1 MATGKPKRYY
11 WLKLK
16 DDFFNQK
23 EIKRLRKIAG
33 GDTYTIIYLKMLL
46 VSLKN
51 EGKIYFDGIE
61 DDFASEIA
69 LELDEDEE
77 NVKVTLAYLRSKGL
91 VEMNSEEE
99 MTMQNMASLIGS
111 ETESAVRMR
120 RSRNRKASLSDGQV
134 THKFQSGYT
143 EIEIEKE
150 IEKDIEIYKPS
161 DDSLPPALVS
171 KVDTEPVK
179 KKVKQVKHKHGEYNN
194 VLLTDEELEKLK
206 AEYSDLDDRIE
217 RLSSYIASTGKAY
230 KSHYATIRNWA
241 RKDKEQP
248 KQQVRYNQPRSEV
261 VPDWLGKQYKE
272 QTAPSGGYHNPFAE
286 KEG

>member
-134 THKFQSGYT
+134 TRQFQSGYT

-150 IEKDIEIYKPS
+150 IDIEIYKPS
-161 DDSLPPALVS
+161 DDSLPSALVS

-248 KQQVRYNQPRSEV
+248 KQQVRYNQPRAEV

>member
-61 DDFASEIA
+61 EDFASEIA

-91 VEMNSEEE
+91 VEMDSEDE

-120 RSRNRKASLSDGQV
+120 RSRSRKASLSDGPV
-134 THKFQSGYT
+134 TRQLQSGYT
-143 EIEIEKE
+143 EIEKEKE
-150 IEKDIEIYKPS
+150 IDIEIYKPS

-171 KVDTEPVK
+171 KVDTEPIK

-248 KQQVRYNQPRSEV
+248 KQQPRYNQPRAEV

>member
-77 NVKVTLAYLRSKGL
+77 NVKITLAYLRSKGL

-143 EIEIEKE
+143 EIDIEKE
-150 IEKDIEIYKPS
+150 IEKDIDIYKPS
-161 DDSLPPALVS
+161 NDSLPPALVS
-171 KVDTEPVK
+171 KVDTEPIK

-248 KQQVRYNQPRSEV
+248 KQQPRYQPRAEV

>member
-111 ETESAVRMR
+111 ETENAVRVR
-120 RSRNRKASLSDGQV
+120 RHRQRKALHCNDQV
-134 THKFQSGYT
+134 TLGKP
-143 EIEIEKE
+143 IDNVEIEKE
-150 IEKDIEIYKPS
+150 IEKEIDIEIYKPS
-161 DDSLPPALVS
+161 SDSLPPALVS
-171 KVDTEPVK
+171 KVDTEPIK

-217 RLSSYIASTGKAY
+217 RLSGYIASTGKAY

-248 KQQVRYNQPRSEV
+248 KQQVRYNQPRAEV

-272 QTAPSGGYHNPFAE
+272 QTAPSGGYHNPFA
-286 KEG
+286 KEGV

>member
-61 DDFASEIA
+61 EDFASEIA

-91 VEMNSEEE
+91 VEMDSEDE

-120 RSRNRKASLSDGQV
+120 RSRSRKASLSDVPV
-134 THKFQSGYT
+134 TRQLQSGYT
-143 EIEIEKE
+143 EIEKEIEKE
-150 IEKDIEIYKPS
+150 IDIEIYKPS
-161 DDSLPPALVS
+161 IDSLPPALVS
-171 KVDTEPVK
+171 KVDTEPIK

-248 KQQVRYNQPRSEV
+248 KQQVRYNQPRAEV

>member
-1 MATGKPKRYY
+1 MAQRRMFSRRITDTDHFLDMPLSAQCLYFHLNMEADDDGFIGNAKTIRRKVGASEDDLKLLIAKQFILPFETSSVVVVRDWRIHNYIQKDRYNRTLYQEERQTLGLDKNGIYHKLNSNVPGMYTSCIQNGDTGKVRLERGKSIYRDIYSAPDEPAPHAPLVNEVELIEPK
-11 WLKLK
+11 
-16 DDFFNQK
+16 K
-23 EIKRLRKIAG
+23 E
-33 GDTYTIIYLKMLL
+33 
-46 VSLKN
+46 
-51 EGKIYFDGIE
+51 
-61 DDFASEIA
+61 
-69 LELDEDEE
+69 
-77 NVKVTLAYLRSKGL
+77 
-91 VEMNSEEE
+91 
-99 MTMQNMASLIGS
+99 
-111 ETESAVRMR
+111 
-120 RSRNRKASLSDGQV
+120 
-134 THKFQSGYT
+134 
-143 EIEIEKE
+143 
-150 IEKDIEIYKPS
+150 
-161 DDSLPPALVS
+161 
-171 KVDTEPVK
+171 EPK

-248 KQQVRYNQPRSEV
+248 KQQARYNQPRAEV

>member
-1 MATGKPKRYY
+1 MAQRRMFSRRITDTDHFLDMPLSAQCLYFHLNMEADDDGFIGNAKTIRRKVGASEDDLKLLIAKQFILPFETSSVVVVRDWRIHNYIQKDRYNRTLYQEERQTLGLDKNGIYHKLNSNVPGMYTSCIQNGDTGKVRLERGKSIDRDIYSAPDEPAPHAPLVNEVELIEPK
-11 WLKLK
+11 
-16 DDFFNQK
+16 K
-23 EIKRLRKIAG
+23 E
-33 GDTYTIIYLKMLL
+33 
-46 VSLKN
+46 
-51 EGKIYFDGIE
+51 
-61 DDFASEIA
+61 
-69 LELDEDEE
+69 
-77 NVKVTLAYLRSKGL
+77 
-91 VEMNSEEE
+91 
-99 MTMQNMASLIGS
+99 
-111 ETESAVRMR
+111 
-120 RSRNRKASLSDGQV
+120 
-134 THKFQSGYT
+134 
-143 EIEIEKE
+143 
-150 IEKDIEIYKPS
+150 
-161 DDSLPPALVS
+161 
-171 KVDTEPVK
+171 EPK

-248 KQQVRYNQPRSEV
+248 KQQVRYNQPRAEV

>member
-1 MATGKPKRYY
+1 MAQRRMFSRRITDTDHFLDMPLSAQCLYFHLNMEADDDGFIGNAKTIRRKVGASEDDLKLLIAKQFILPFETSSVVVVRDWRIHNYIQKDRYNRTLYQEERQTLGLDKNGIYHKLNTNVPGLYTSCIQNGDTGKVRLERGKSIDRDIYSAPDEPAPHVPLVNEVELIEPK
-11 WLKLK
+11 
-16 DDFFNQK
+16 K
-23 EIKRLRKIAG
+23 EEA
-33 GDTYTIIYLKMLL
+33 
-46 VSLKN
+46 
-51 EGKIYFDGIE
+51 
-61 DDFASEIA
+61 
-69 LELDEDEE
+69 
-77 NVKVTLAYLRSKGL
+77 
-91 VEMNSEEE
+91 
-99 MTMQNMASLIGS
+99 
-111 ETESAVRMR
+111 
-120 RSRNRKASLSDGQV
+120 
-134 THKFQSGYT
+134 
-143 EIEIEKE
+143 
-150 IEKDIEIYKPS
+150 
-161 DDSLPPALVS
+161 
-171 KVDTEPVK
+171 K

-248 KQQVRYNQPRSEV
+248 KQQPRYNQPRAEV

>member
-61 DDFASEIA
+61 EDFASEIA

-91 VEMNSEEE
+91 VEMDSEDE

-120 RSRNRKASLSDGQV
+120 RSRSRKASLSDGPV
-134 THKFQSGYT
+134 TRQLQSGYT
-143 EIEIEKE
+143 EIEKEIEKE
-150 IEKDIEIYKPS
+150 IDIEIYKPS

-171 KVDTEPVK
+171 KVDTEPIK

-217 RLSSYIASTGKAY
+217 RLSSYIASTGKVY

-248 KQQVRYNQPRSEV
+248 KQQARYNQPRAEV